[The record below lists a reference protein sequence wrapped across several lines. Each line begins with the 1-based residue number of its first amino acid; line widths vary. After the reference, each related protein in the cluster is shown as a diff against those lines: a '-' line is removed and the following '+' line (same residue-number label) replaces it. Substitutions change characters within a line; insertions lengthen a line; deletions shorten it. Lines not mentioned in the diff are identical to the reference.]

1 MTLRRL
7 ASALVPSLLAGA
19 VVALAG
25 CTGDGD
31 PAASEGSG
39 AQGSGGAGS
48 VGGTTAG
55 QTATGGTIN
64 DVPQGRAGLD
74 PGRVTMRRLNSTEY
88 NNTVRD
94 LLGTSL
100 RPADAFPPDEVSDG
114 FNTIGSTLAIPPARL
129 ESYEA
134 AAQSLV
140 DELFALPVA
149 DARRQSVL
157 SCSFDAGQEDVCGEK
172 ILSELMRR
180 AFRRPPDAAEVG
192 RFTQL
197 AKAVRGLGATAE
209 EGLKAAIRA
218 VLMAPQFVFRI
229 EKDSAPGSAALNA
242 LSDHE
247 LATRLSYFL
256 WASMPDRELFEEAD
270 AGHLTQPS
278 QALAAQLDRMLASP
292 KAASLADSFAAQWLG
307 LPALATKLPSGSAF
321 PTYDATLLSSAATET
336 KRFFQELLAK
346 DAPVESLITADFS
359 VIDSRLGS
367 NYGVTVSGPD
377 FVRTSLSG
385 TPRVGIL
392 GQASFLLGTSHP
404 DRTSPVKRGA
414 WVLTSLLC
422 AQPPP
427 PPQMVAELLTPTPGE
442 GGTLRQQLEKHR
454 ASPQCAGCHTLM
466 DPIGLAL
473 ENFDAIGQYRAEDN
487 GVAIDARGTLP
498 SGVMINGGRELAF
511 ALADDPRYAPCVTQ
525 QLLTYAV
532 GRSFDNSEAKAYAAT
547 LARDASGGGSLGWK
561 AALRAVVS
569 SEAFRTKRGEVP

>member
-1 MTLRRL
+1 MTLGRL
-7 ASALVPSLLAGA
+7 ASALVLPPLAGV

-25 CTGDGD
+25 CTGIGEIEG
-31 PAASEGSG
+31 PGGSG
-39 AQGSGGAGS
+39 AHDSGGSGS
-48 VGGTTAG
+48 VGGSAAG
-55 QTATGGTIN
+55 QTATGGSTN
-64 DVPQGRAGLD
+64 EQPQARAGLD
-74 PGRVTMRRLNSTEY
+74 RGRVTMRRLNSTEY

-114 FNTIGSTLAIPPARL
+114 FNTIGSTLAIPPSRL

-140 DELFALPVA
+140 DELFELPMA
-149 DARRQSVL
+149 DARRKSVL
-157 SCSFDAGQEDVCGEK
+157 SCPLDAGQEEACGEK
-172 ILSELMRR
+172 ILSGLMRG
-180 AFRRPPDAAEVG
+180 AFRRPPDAAEVS

-197 AKAVRGLGATAE
+197 AKTVRGLGANAE
-209 EGLKAAIRA
+209 EGLKAAMRA

-229 EKDSAPGSAALNA
+229 EKDSASGSVTASAV
-242 LSDHE
+242 SDYE
-247 LATRLSYFL
+247 LATRLSYFI
-256 WASMPDRELFEEAD
+256 WASMPDPELFAEAD
-270 AGHLTQPS
+270 AGHLTQ
-278 QALAAQLDRMLASP
+278 QVGTLTAQLDRMLASP
-292 KAASLADSFAAQWLG
+292 KAASLAESFAGQWLG
-307 LPALATKLPSGSAF
+307 LPALATKLPSVSAF
-321 PTYDATLLSSAATET
+321 PAYDPTLLSSAATET
-336 KRFFQELLAK
+336 KQFFEELLK
-346 DAPVESLITADFS
+346 TDAPIESLITADFS
-359 VIDSRLGS
+359 VIDGRLAK
-367 NYGVTVSGPD
+367 NYGVTASGQD

-414 WVLTSLLC
+414 WVLTNLLC

-427 PPQMVAELLTPTPGE
+427 PPQMVAELLTPTPG
-442 GGTLRQQLEKHR
+442 GGATLRQQLEKHR
-454 ASPQCAGCHTLM
+454 ASPQCSGCHTLM

-473 ENFDAIGQYRAEDN
+473 ENFDAIGQYRTEDN

-511 ALADDPRYAPCVTQ
+511 ALAEDPRYAPCVTQ

-532 GRSFDNSEAKAYAAT
+532 GRTFDNTEAKAYAAT
-547 LARDASGGGSLGWK
+547 VASDASGGGTFGWK

-569 SEAFRTKRGEVP
+569 SEAFRTKRGEGP